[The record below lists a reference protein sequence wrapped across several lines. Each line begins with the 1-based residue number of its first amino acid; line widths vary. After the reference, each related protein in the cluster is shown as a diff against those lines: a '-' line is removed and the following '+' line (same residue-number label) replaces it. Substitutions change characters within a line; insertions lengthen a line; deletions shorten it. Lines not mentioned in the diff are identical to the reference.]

1 MAKKQ
6 AQPRRKGP
14 PLTSPEEEPQE
25 LMTEL
30 ALGSDGLVYVNAEH
44 LSAEQREGRRMFQGY
59 AMTPVEAKRAAEA
72 MHRIAFNITAEARTA
87 NPKSKGTH

>member
-1 MAKKQ
+1 MPKKQ
-6 AQPRRKGP
+6 PQPHRKEAP
-14 PLTSPEEEPQE
+14 PTSPEDEPQE

-44 LSAEQREGRRMFQGY
+44 LSAEQCEGRRMFQGY
-59 AMTPVEAKRAAEA
+59 AMKPGEAKRAAEA

-87 NPKSKGTH
+87 YPKSKGTH